1 MTGLGFKGY
10 AHGAIKTRNELL
22 DLIIE
27 ARKEKKAIRLYA
39 VIQGGYF
46 SELFLTSKS
55 KIDGVSGLEKFDH
68 WQRSPLASERFWKT
82 YSCLGD
88 LNIEGGG
95 HNCHQLFANRRLALA
110 YSEQLKA
117 DAEYQAAV
125 KDWHRHC
132 DTLFGNRWAF

>member
-39 VIQGGYF
+39 VTQGGYF
-46 SELFLTSKS
+46 NELFLTSKS
-55 KIDGVSGLEKFDH
+55 KIDGDPDLEKFYH

-82 YSCLGD
+82 HSCLGD
-88 LNIEGGG
+88 LNIGRGG
-95 HNCHQLFANRRLALA
+95 HNRHQLFANRRLALA

-117 DAEYQAAV
+117 DAEYQSAV
-125 KDWHRHC
+125 KEWHRRC
-132 DTLFGNRWAF
+132 DTLFGGRWAS

>member
-1 MTGLGFKGY
+1 MSSLGFKGY

-39 VIQGGYF
+39 VTQGGYF
-46 SELFLTSKS
+46 NELFLTSKS
-55 KIDGVSGLEKFDH
+55 KIDGDPDLEKFTH
-68 WQRSPLASERFWKT
+68 WSRSVMPGRRFWKS

-88 LNIEGGG
+88 LNIGCGG
-95 HNCHQLFANRRLALA
+95 HNRHQIFANRRLALA

-117 DAEYQAAV
+117 DVGYQEAV
-125 KDWHRHC
+125 KAWHQHC